1 MAIYNFDDKALKE
14 NCENLKTLFD
24 SQLNDCAFEG
34 WSSVS
39 ESCLFL
45 LWCVRQKI
53 YLGHL
58 LNLPVGWNLYLALKL
73 FKKVWII

>member
-34 WSSVS
+34 
-39 ESCLFL
+39 
-45 LWCVRQKI
+45 
-53 YLGHL
+53 
-58 LNLPVGWNLYLALKL
+58 
-73 FKKVWII
+73 